1 MGEFPVSHSY
11 TYQGMADWLEEMG
24 GGGGGDGASSKPLY
38 TYRRVADR
46 LEEVRGAGRV
56 ELQYEP
62 NT

>member
-1 MGEFPVSHSY
+1 
-11 TYQGMADWLEEMG
+11 MADRLEEMG
-24 GGGGGDGASSKPLY
+24 GWGVEFFSSKPHY

-46 LEEVRGAGRV
+46 LEEVRGGGRV